1 MLKGKTIY
9 VRPLEGKDAE
19 ENLRLQSENRDFFEQ
34 FSMIRADDYYT
45 VEGQRKRITEY
56 QERFEKDEE
65 YHFGIFTAS
74 DDRLIGTVFALSNHP
89 WRAAN
94 CVHRVFF
101 RQSP

>member
-19 ENLRLQSENRDFFEQ
+19 FFEQ

-56 QERFEKDEE
+56 KDDKILKQKP
-65 YHFGIFTAS
+65 F
-74 DDRLIGTVFALSNHP
+74 
-89 WRAAN
+89 
-94 CVHRVFF
+94 
-101 RQSP
+101 